1 MKYYEAYNAIRTEN
15 PKQNYKEDY
24 DAIVNQVFD
33 NAYNIVYN
41 EVEFEYEYGS
51 NVFEKVEKVRI
62 DSIVNYTSSMVVDSE
77 DFKTFIFLP
86 DFPEPLMGMKFKWN
100 GSYWLV
106 ISTNNKESLTTT
118 AEVRRCNNVLR
129 YYDKYGNK
137 IYEPCIIDTTLRF
150 TKNITT
156 YPISIG
162 SNEEKIWCQRND
174 RTAMIKENDRF
185 LFGHPK
191 QRICFRVYGAG
202 TKNILNTTTMDDTS
216 PSLTEIY
223 IQNYQ
228 INEAFDDLENGFAN
242 AYSNNFEIVM
252 DDFPTTYNVGDTGV
266 FKALVYKSKELFD
279 ADIMWTSS
287 NDEIIKV
294 EKDGSYEVLKEG
306 NVTITVSMVDN
317 NAITTSVELKV
328 EDISIE
334 NYDIVITPNINYIL
348 QGDTKTFE
356 CYLYKNGQKQ
366 DNVFVFLD
374 VSVGVPKN
382 NYLIEKTSDNS
393 FTLTNKLK
401 YLNSSVQILCKT
413 EGYEKTISVLLRG
426 LY

>member
-1 MKYYEAYNAIRTEN
+1 MN
-15 PKQNYKEDY
+15 
-24 DAIVNQVFD
+24 
-33 NAYNIVYN
+33 
-41 EVEFEYEYGS
+41 
-51 NVFEKVEKVRI
+51 
-62 DSIVNYTSSMVVDSE
+62 
-77 DFKTFIFLP
+77 
-86 DFPEPLMGMKFKWN
+86 
-100 GSYWLV
+100 
-106 ISTNNKESLTTT
+106 
-118 AEVRRCNNVLR
+118 
-129 YYDKYGNK
+129 
-137 IYEPCIIDTTLRF
+137 
-150 TKNITT
+150 
-156 YPISIG
+156 
-162 SNEEKIWCQRND
+162 
-174 RTAMIKENDRF
+174 
-185 LFGHPK
+185 
-191 QRICFRVYGAG
+191 
-202 TKNILNTTTMDDTS
+202 
-216 PSLTEIY
+216 
-223 IQNYQ
+223 
-228 INEAFDDLENGFAN
+228 
-242 AYSNNFEIVM
+242 
-252 DDFPTTYNVGDTGV
+252 DFPTTYNVGDTGV

-279 ADIMWTSS
+279 ADIMWTSA

-306 NVTITVSMVDN
+306 NVTITVSMVEN